1 MERRDNT
8 ALANDHFDLL
18 IIGGGIT
25 GAGAARDAARRG
37 LRVLVVEQGDVASGT
52 SSRSSKLVHG
62 GLRYLE
68 QGEVALV
75 FEAVAERRV
84 LQKIAPHLVQPMPFL
99 FPIYDDYRMGLFTI
113 NIGMWIYDALSL
125 FRSPKI
131 HKKLSRKK
139 VSLVE
144 PGLLAEGLQGAPL
157 YYDCATDDARLTL
170 ETILDAEGAG
180 AEIRTHTR
188 VTKLL
193 RNNGMIAGAKLEDQ
207 LTGQVSEVSAHL
219 VINAT
224 GPWTDWTRGLS
235 GEKVRPS
242 LRPTKGIHIVVNAS
256 RFSVNHAVV
265 CLHPDDGRVLFAVP
279 WGDQTYIGTT
289 DTDFEGDPNEV
300 CADHADVSYI
310 IEATNTFFPATDL
323 TVDDVIST
331 WAGVRPL
338 ISEEGA
344 EDESSVSREH
354 EIYVSDDGMITIAG
368 GKLTTYR
375 RMGAEVIRKAVA
387 ILKQRDLLPESL
399 QSSDTQS
406 NPLPGAVSWPSSG
419 GLDAISKQVMETG
432 AGHIDERTAQL
443 LSDTYGTRS
452 LQIAEQVS
460 ASHELGTPLIEG
472 RPEIAGQVEYAVDSE
487 LARTVSDVLIRRTQ
501 LFYRDADQGLGA
513 VDKVAEQMASML
525 NWTAEQTQQNV
536 LEYRTEVER
545 SRCWRT
551 G

>member
-1 MERRDNT
+1 
-8 ALANDHFDLL
+8 
-18 IIGGGIT
+18 
-25 GAGAARDAARRG
+25 
-37 LRVLVVEQGDVASGT
+37 
-52 SSRSSKLVHG
+52 
-62 GLRYLE
+62 
-68 QGEVALV
+68 
-75 FEAVAERRV
+75 
-84 LQKIAPHLVQPMPFL
+84 MPFL

-139 VSLVE
+139 VVLVE
-144 PGLLAEGLQGAPL
+144 PGLLSEGLQGAPL

-170 ETILDAEGAG
+170 ETILDAECSG

-193 RNNGMIAGAKLEDQ
+193 HSDGRISGARLDDQ
-207 LTGQVSEVSAHL
+207 LTGQVSEVSAHV

-224 GPWTDWTRGLS
+224 GPWTDWTRRLS
-235 GEKVRPS
+235 GQEVRPS
-242 LRPTKGIHIVVNAS
+242 LRPTKGIHIVVNSS
-256 RFSVNHAVV
+256 RFAVNHAVV

-300 CADHADVSYI
+300 CADHADVAYI
-310 IEATNTFFPATDL
+310 IEATNTFFPSADL
-323 TVDDVIST
+323 TKDDVIST

-354 EIYVSDDGMITIAG
+354 EIYVSDDGLITIAG

-375 RMGAEVIRKAVA
+375 RMGAEVIRKAVS
-387 ILKQRDLLPESL
+387 ILKELELLPDNL
-399 QSSDTQS
+399 GPSDTQN

-419 GLDAISKQVMETG
+419 GLGAISKQVVETG
-432 AGHIDERTAQL
+432 DGQIDEHTAQM

-452 LQIAEQVS
+452 LHIAEQVS
-460 ASHELGTPLIEG
+460 ASHELGAPLIEG

-501 LFYRDADQGLGA
+501 LFYRDSDQGLGA
-513 VDKVAEQMASML
+513 VDKVAAQMAAML
-525 NWTAEQTQQNV
+525 NWTPEQTQKNV
-536 LEYRTEVER
+536 SEYRMEVER

>member
-8 ALANDHFDLL
+8 ALQDTHFDLL

-37 LRVLVVEQGDVASGT
+37 LSVLVVDQGDVASGT

-75 FEAVAERRV
+75 FEAVAERWV
-84 LQKIAPHLVQPMPFL
+84 LQTIAPHLVQPMPFL

-131 HKKLSRKK
+131 HKKLSQKK
-139 VSLVE
+139 VAIVE
-144 PGLLAEGLQGAPL
+144 PGLLSEGLQGAPL

-170 ETILDAEGAG
+170 ETILDAECSGAQ
-180 AEIRTHTR
+180 IRTHTR

-193 RNNGMIAGAKLEDQ
+193 RKDGRVSGAKLEDQ
-207 LTGQVSEVSAHL
+207 LTGEAAEVSASV

-224 GPWTDWTRGLS
+224 GPWTDWTRRLS
-235 GEKVRPS
+235 GEEVRPS

-279 WGDQTYIGTT
+279 WGEQTYVGTT

-300 CADHADVSYI
+300 CADHSDVKYI
-310 IEATNTFFPATDL
+310 IEATNTFFPDAGL
-323 TVDDVIST
+323 SLDDVVST

-338 ISEEGA
+338 ISEDGA

-354 EIYVSDDGMITIAG
+354 EIYLSDDGMITIAG

-375 RMGAEVIRKAVA
+375 RMGAEVVRKAVA
-387 ILKQRDLLPESL
+387 VLKELELLPDTL
-399 QSSDTQS
+399 RSSDTQK
-406 NPLPGAVSWPSSG
+406 NPLPGAVSWPASG
-419 GLDAISKQVMETG
+419 GLDTLVQQVVEIG
-432 AGHIDERTAQL
+432 EGQIDERTAKL

-452 LQIAEQVS
+452 LHIAEQVS
-460 ASHELGTPLIEG
+460 AAHALGEPLIEG
-472 RPEIAGQVEYAVDSE
+472 RPEIAGQVEFAVNSE
-487 LARTVSDVLIRRTQ
+487 LARTVSDVMIRRTQ

-513 VDKVAEQMASML
+513 VDKVAAQMAGML
-525 NWTAEQTQQNV
+525 NWTPEQTQKNV
-536 LEYRTEVER
+536 SEYRAEVER